1 MFAKIELP
9 QKFNTE
15 LYIKRKEKISKKLF
29 NAFVGDINQVVK
41 SKEAENFLKK
51 NYDKIDVDELNDIF
65 NIYSSS
71 MDYTKNIFSE
81 EIKQVLIDIYNIEPF
96 ELSIKNNYIYIKFW
110 ISGLFSNPPL
120 AENANDRKII
130 YKNYKML
137 YIIFYLLSKLKE
149 IM

>member
-1 MFAKIELP
+1 
-9 QKFNTE
+9 
-15 LYIKRKEKISKKLF
+15 
-29 NAFVGDINQVVK
+29 
-41 SKEAENFLKK
+41 
-51 NYDKIDVDELNDIF
+51 
-65 NIYSSS
+65 